1 MPCELSALQMLWW
14 STIAGGSRGLPR
26 RSTPCYVG
34 GAHLLAS
41 GLLLL
46 GRRMTAE

>member
-26 RSTPCYVG
+26 RSTPATSAAPIY
-34 GAHLLAS
+34 S
-41 GLLLL
+41 RL
-46 GRRMTAE
+46 GSCCSAAE